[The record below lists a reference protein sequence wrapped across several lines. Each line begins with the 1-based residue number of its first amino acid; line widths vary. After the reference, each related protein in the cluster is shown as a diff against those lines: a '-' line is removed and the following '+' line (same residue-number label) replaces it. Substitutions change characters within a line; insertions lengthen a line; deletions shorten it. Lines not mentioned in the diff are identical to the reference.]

1 LIEAEAQLVNAILI
15 KNSAL
20 TREQKEYIFLVSSA
34 SNLST
39 YCVTAH
45 CEIIRMLGIA
55 GPEPEQIAVDHIGT
69 NLPIEVKA
77 LLNFTVKLNN
87 EPTRVSRADIDGLRT
102 YGYNDEQ
109 IMEAVLMVG
118 LAKFANY
125 TAFGLGTVPDFDS
138 SKVILRTAETLAAS
152 DSPL

>member
-138 SKVILRTAETLAAS
+138 SKVMLRTAETLAAS